1 MLSHKIAPVQAG
13 FRANTQPLLRHTT
26 MRLVFAALCTV
37 AWCATVGHC
46 GAELPSYFTRVWQVE
61 DGLPQNGVTAV
72 VQTQDGYIWVGTHNG
87 LVRFDGV
94 RFKVFDTGNTP
105 QLQSS
110 RITALFE
117 DAEGNLWIGQETGEL
132 ARYTRGRFYPQEIG
146 GAWLRAK
153 IVGIGTDTAGDV
165 WVLNNEGQLVRV
177 RDGRILTPP
186 AGLASGLIALVN
198 NGSGTIWVTRNG
210 AASVLAD
217 GKLKPVQC
225 GAEPVPDFVQGI
237 SPARGGGIWVV
248 ADGTIRRWS
257 GFEWDTD
264 LGPAPWGTT
273 ALSVFTE
280 LRSGMLA
287 AGTPDRGLY
296 LLSTRGGVLHFSH
309 TNGLPHDWVRSLCE
323 DHEGNL
329 WIGTGSGGLAVLR
342 AGKVGVVNAPDHWQG
357 RAVLAV
363 TAARDGAL
371 WIGTEGAGLYC
382 FRNGTWT
389 HYGEEAGISNLY
401 VWSVAEDA
409 SGRVWL
415 GTWSGGLLMQQDNRF
430 ERAPGTAELTMPMPA
445 LLPTSADELLVGTG
459 SGLLHYK
466 QGHPV
471 WLGQNAHF
479 QIHDVRTVVRDS
491 AGTVWFGMYGGGLGM
506 LKDGHVRQFTRKDG
520 LSSDFVQSLF
530 VDDEHGVLWIG
541 TFGGGLNRLKDGRFA
556 VINAQHGL
564 PNNVICHIQDD
575 GAGNFWLSTYAGI
588 VRVSRADLDR
598 CADGQTSP
606 VQCTVFDT
614 GDGMPTLEC
623 TGGFQPAGCKT
634 ADGKLWFPTT
644 KGLVVIDPR
653 NIRLNLHPPRV
664 VIEEIWAKD
673 RLVLDGQAGAGPLRI
688 PPGCNRLEFRYTALS
703 FTAPEKV
710 RFKYKLDGL
719 EQDWTDAGAKRVATY
734 SYVPPGDYTFRVV
747 AANNDGVWNNS
758 GASIALVVLPQ
769 YWQTWWFRSM
779 IGVVVLSTVAGG
791 VWFDTRRRL
800 HRRLQHAEH
809 QRALE
814 RERARIA
821 KDIHDDLGASLT
833 RITLLSQS
841 VRDKLTA
848 PAEAAA
854 ELERIYITAREMTRA
869 MDEIVWAVNPQHDT
883 LDSLA
888 NYFGKCAQDLLIP
901 AGIRCRLD
909 MPMHLPAWQLTS
921 EVRHNLFLA
930 FKEALNNA
938 AKHAGATEVRI
949 SLALDDAGFEL
960 VVTDD
965 GRGFA
970 RAAAENTAQ
979 QHTAPGRSG
988 GGNGLLNMQQRMT
1001 ELGGKCIIESAPGRG
1016 TRIRFILPRK
1026 KAEV

>member
-1 MLSHKIAPVQAG
+1 
-13 FRANTQPLLRHTT
+13 
-26 MRLVFAALCTV
+26 MRLVFAALWTV
-37 AWCATVGHC
+37 VWCAPVGLC
-46 GAELPSYFTRVWQVE
+46 AADLPSYFTRVWQVE

-132 ARYTRGRFYPQEIG
+132 ARYSAGRFYPQQIG
-146 GAWLRAK
+146 GAWMRAK
-153 IVGIGTDTAGDV
+153 IVGIGTDAAGDV

-177 RDGRILTPP
+177 RDERILTPP
-186 AGLASGLIALVN
+186 AGLASGLITLVHD
-198 NGSGTIWVTRNG
+198 GFGTIWVIRNG
-210 AASVLAD
+210 AASVLED
-217 GKLKPVQC
+217 GELEPVQF
-225 GAEPVPDFVQGI
+225 GAVPAPDFVQGI
-237 SPARGGGIWVV
+237 SPARSGRVWVV
-248 ADGTIRRWS
+248 ADGTVRRWN
-257 GFEWDTD
+257 GFEWDAD

-273 ALSVFTE
+273 ALSVFVE

-296 LLSTRGGVLHFSH
+296 LVRPTGDVLHFGH

-329 WIGTGSGGLAVLR
+329 WIGTGSGGLVVLR
-342 AGKVGVVNAPDHWQG
+342 AGKVSVVNAPDHWQG

-363 TAARDGAL
+363 AAARDGAL
-371 WIGTEGAGLYC
+371 WIGTEGAGLYR
-382 FRNGTWT
+382 FQDGDWT
-389 HYGEEAGISNLY
+389 FYGEQAGISNLY

-409 SGRVWL
+409 SGRIWL
-415 GTWSGGLLMQQDNRF
+415 GTWSGGLLMQQGNKF
-430 ERAPGTAELTMPMPA
+430 ERAPGTEELTMPMPA
-445 LLPTSADELLVGTG
+445 LLPIGAGELLVGTG
-459 SGLLHYK
+459 SGLLHYEA
-466 QGHPV
+466 GRAV
-471 WLGQNAHF
+471 WLGQNGHL
-479 QIHDVRTVVRDS
+479 QIRDVRTVVRDS
-491 AGTVWFGMYGGGLGM
+491 TGTVWFGMYGSGLGM
-506 LKDGHVRQFTRKDG
+506 LKDGHMRQFTRKDG
-520 LSSDFVQSLF
+520 LSSDFVQSLL
-530 VDDEHGVLWIG
+530 VDDERAVLWIG

-564 PNNVICHIQDD
+564 PNNVICNIQDD
-575 GAGNFWLSTYAGI
+575 GVGNFWLSTYGGI

-598 CADGQTSP
+598 CADGQTSS
-606 VQCTVFDT
+606 VQCAVFDT

-634 ADGKLWFPTT
+634 ADGRLWFPTT
-644 KGLVVIDPR
+644 KGMVVIDPR
-653 NIRLNLHPPRV
+653 NIKQNLHPPRV
-664 VIEEIWAKD
+664 VIEEVWAKD
-673 RLVLDGQAGAGPLRI
+673 RLVLDERAGPELLRI

-703 FTAPEKV
+703 FAAPEKV

-734 SYVPPGDYTFRVV
+734 SYVPPGDYTFHVM

-800 HRRLQHAEH
+800 HRRLQHTEH

-854 ELERIYITAREMTRA
+854 GLEQIYITAHEMTRA
-869 MDEIVWAVNPQHDT
+869 MEEIVWAVNPQHDT

-888 NYFGKCAQDLLIP
+888 NYFGKCAQDFL
-901 AGIRCRLD
+901 AATGIRCRLD
-909 MPMHLPAWQLTS
+909 MPMHLPGWQLTS

-930 FKEALNNA
+930 LKEALNNA
-938 AKHAGATEVRI
+938 AKHASATEVRI
-949 SLALDDAGFEL
+949 SLTLDEVGFEL
-960 VVTDD
+960 VVADD

-970 RAAAENTAQ
+970 PAADEKITQQPAAPDRA
-979 QHTAPGRSG
+979 G
-988 GGNGLLNMQQRMT
+988 GGNGLLNMQQRMA
-1001 ELGGKCIIESAPGRG
+1001 ELGGKCVIESAPGRG
-1016 TRIRFILPRK
+1016 TRVRFILPIK
-1026 KAEV
+1026 KAEI